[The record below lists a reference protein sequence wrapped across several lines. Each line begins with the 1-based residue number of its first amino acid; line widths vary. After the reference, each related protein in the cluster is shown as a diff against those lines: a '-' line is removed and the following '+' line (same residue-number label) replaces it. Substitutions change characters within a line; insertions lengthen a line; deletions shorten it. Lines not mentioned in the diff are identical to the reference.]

1 MNGEIVKISLK
12 QIMIAIPIIKKMIS
26 VYLPVQTSYW
36 IKRNTDSLIRS
47 LRGLEENRNN
57 LIRKYGLKN
66 ESGDITV
73 SKENEL
79 YWKEYEILL
88 DEIIEVVIN
97 KISIQDL
104 KKTEL
109 PMQDIA
115 AIEFMLKD
123 EYESKIVKANSLI
136 L

>member
-1 MNGEIVKISLK
+1 
-12 QIMIAIPIIKKMIS
+12 
-26 VYLPVQTSYW
+26 
-36 IKRNTDSLIRS
+36 
-47 LRGLEENRNN
+47 
-57 LIRKYGLKN
+57 
-66 ESGDITV
+66 
-73 SKENEL
+73 
-79 YWKEYEILL
+79 L